1 MALIN
6 DNEALLKEYDSWRGD
21 SLESLVPN
29 ALSRKLSGVLASA
42 GRTLAFVGTE
52 FPKQAR
58 LLLRPNYD
66 TERVLKEVNYAT
78 AMKLTVPCLTGLKT
92 TYHSFALC
100 LNADVLFLQDII
112 EECLKPADR
121 VLNQLYGTPEELRG
135 TLAYPEFDR
144 LANRYK
150 KMVELRKQL
159 GDCFEKN
166 SHKTYADFGSVF
178 GSNGEVKAT
187 EDLIRELGKNVDKI
201 NIDDVRKKMKQVEAS
216 ANDLHKLINTK
227 DEFLP
232 SSFMASKITEM
243 LFNVAE
249 ECEFLGAVLTQHQAL
264 FNTFQELQQQL
275 AKKLK

>member
-1 MALIN
+1 MSLIN

-29 ALSRKLSGVLASA
+29 ALSRKMSAVLASA

-52 FPKQAR
+52 FPKQAK
-58 LLLRPNYD
+58 LFLRPNYD

-78 AMKLTVPCLTGLKT
+78 AMKITLPCITGLKT
-92 TYHSFALC
+92 TYHSLASC
-100 LNADVLFLQDII
+100 LVADVIFLQDVI
-112 EECLKPADR
+112 EESLKPAER

-135 TLAYPEFDR
+135 TISYPEFDR
-144 LANRYK
+144 IANRYK

-166 SHKTYADFGSVF
+166 SHKTYADFGSLF

-187 EDLIRELGKNVDKI
+187 EDLIRDLGKGVDKI
-201 NIDDVRKKMKQVEAS
+201 NIDDIRKKMKQVEGA
-216 ANDLHKLINTK
+216 ANDLHKLINIK
-227 DEFLP
+227 DEYLP
-232 SSFMASKITEM
+232 SSFMASKVTEM

-249 ECEFLGAVLTQHQAL
+249 ECEFIGAVLTYHQAL
-264 FNTFQELQQQL
+264 FNTFQEVQVQL